1 MNLEEKSSVRL
12 AANKKLK
19 GFTLV
24 ELIIVMAIIAILAGI
39 SSLAIQGFVR
49 DSRIESA
56 NSNAQLV
63 YTAVQNALIQAEIRQ
78 DSVGFDAN
86 MMTSTVSTAPS
97 YAEMTF
103 RFNNGSFVNDKQI
116 EIDAKY
122 PSGSVASLNYAP
134 NAVWDF
140 STGKAVSGANVGVL
154 AQYKFLDK
162 YVCDNL
168 AADVTGMC
176 KVYVDYTNYTV
187 ESVIFYE
194 EADDTRFT
202 KLCTFLT
209 KYKQA
214 GRGVET
220 NGFYGVKDLFD
231 QKAIYKKCG
240 IYFGAY
246 PMLDDLP
253 SGSYATA

>member
-19 GFTLV
+19 GFTLI

-49 DSRIESA
+49 DSKLETA
-56 NSNAQLV
+56 NNKAQLV

-78 DSVGFDAN
+78 DSVGFDAK

-97 YAEMTF
+97 NAEMTF
-103 RFNNGSFVNDKQI
+103 RFSNGSFVEDDDI
-116 EIDAKY
+116 EIHAVY
-122 PSGSVASLNYAP
+122 PDGTSASLSSAP
-134 NAVWDF
+134 SYVWDF
-140 STGKAVSGANVGVL
+140 SNGKAVSGANVGLL

-187 ESVIFYE
+187 ESVVFFE
-194 EADDTRFT
+194 EADDTRFAE
-202 KLCTFLT
+202 LCTYLT

-214 GRGVET
+214 GTGVEE
-220 NGFYGVKDLFD
+220 NEFYGVKSVMDHRS
-231 QKAIYKKCG
+231 IYKKCG

-253 SGSYATA
+253 SGSYTTA

>member
-19 GFTLV
+19 GFTLI

-49 DSRIESA
+49 DSKLETA
-56 NSNAQLV
+56 NNKAQLV

-78 DSVGFDAN
+78 DSVGFDAK

-97 YAEMTF
+97 YAEMTL

-122 PSGSVASLNYAP
+122 PDSTVASLNYAP

-214 GRGVET
+214 GTGVET

>member
-19 GFTLV
+19 GFTLI
-24 ELIIVMAIIAILAGI
+24 ELIVVMAIIAILAGI

-49 DSRIESA
+49 DSKLETA
-56 NSNAQLV
+56 NNKAQLV

-78 DSVGFDAN
+78 DSVGFDAK

-97 YAEMTF
+97 NAEMTF
-103 RFNNGSFVNDKQI
+103 RFSNGSFVEDDDI
-116 EIDAKY
+116 EINAVY
-122 PSGSVASLNYAP
+122 PDGTSASLSSAP
-134 NAVWDF
+134 SYVWDF
-140 STGKAVSGANVGVL
+140 SNGKAVSGANVGLL

-176 KVYVDYTNYTV
+176 KVYIDYTNYTV
-187 ESVIFYE
+187 ESVVFFE
-194 EADDTRFT
+194 EADDTRFAE
-202 KLCTFLT
+202 LCTYLT
-209 KYKQA
+209 KYKQT
-214 GRGVET
+214 GTGVET
-220 NGFYGVKDLFD
+220 NAFYGVKNVID
-231 QKAIYKKCG
+231 QKSIYKKCG

-253 SGSYATA
+253 SGSYTTA

>member
-12 AANKKLK
+12 AASKKLK
-19 GFTLV
+19 GFTLI

-49 DSRIESA
+49 DSKLETA
-56 NSNAQLV
+56 NNKAQLV

-78 DSVGFDAN
+78 DSVGFDAK

-97 YAEMTF
+97 YAEMTL
-103 RFNNGSFVNDKQI
+103 RFNNGSFVENKQI

-122 PSGSVASLNYAP
+122 PDSTVASLNYAP
-134 NAVWDF
+134 NAVWNF

-187 ESVIFYE
+187 ESVVFFE
-194 EADDTRFT
+194 EADDTRFAE
-202 KLCTFLT
+202 LCTYLT

-214 GRGVET
+214 GTGVEE
-220 NGFYGVKDLFD
+220 NAFYGVKSVMDHRS
-231 QKAIYKKCG
+231 IYKKCG

>member
-12 AANKKLK
+12 PANKRLK
-19 GFTLV
+19 GFTLI
-24 ELIIVMAIIAILAGI
+24 ELIVVMAIIAILAGI

-49 DSRIESA
+49 DSKLETA

-63 YTAVQNALIQAEIRQ
+63 YTAVQNALIQAEIKQ
-78 DSVGFDAN
+78 DAVGFDAK

-97 YAEMTF
+97 NVEMTL
-103 RFNNGSFVNDKQI
+103 RFSNGSFVQDENI
-116 EIDAKY
+116 VIHANY
-122 PSGSVASLNYAP
+122 PDGSSASVNSSPNY
-134 NAVWDF
+134 VWD
-140 STGKAVSGANVGVL
+140 SSAGKGKSGANPGLL

-176 KVYVDYTNYTV
+176 KVYIDYTNYTV
-187 ESVIFYE
+187 ESVVFFE
-194 EADDTRFT
+194 EADDTRFAE
-202 KLCTFLT
+202 LCTYLT

-214 GRGVET
+214 GTGVET
-220 NGFYGVKDLFD
+220 NAFYGVKNVID
-231 QKAIYKKCG
+231 QKSIYKKCG

-253 SGSYATA
+253 SGSYTTA